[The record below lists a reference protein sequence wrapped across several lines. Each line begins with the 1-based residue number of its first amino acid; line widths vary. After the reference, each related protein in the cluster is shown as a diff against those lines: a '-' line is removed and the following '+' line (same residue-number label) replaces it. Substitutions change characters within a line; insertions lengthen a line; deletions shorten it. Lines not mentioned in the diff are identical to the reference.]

1 MAPSIASRMPAPGA
15 SLELVGEKVSLL
27 VNAIEE
33 LRKLG
38 LKEIDTELPEL
49 VLVGDQSAGKSSLMG
64 AIAEINLPK
73 DKGMCTRCPANIK
86 TSSADTWYVH
96 PFPLSLHHR
105 DLQSCDRVNLK
116 LRNLKLWTRKLPLG
130 CACLCLLIR

>member
-1 MAPSIASRMPAPGA
+1 MTRYPTVQPPRQSMAPSIASRMPAPGA

-73 DKGMCTRCPANIK
+73 DKGMCTRCPAK
-86 TSSADTWYVH
+86 
-96 PFPLSLHHR
+96 
-105 DLQSCDRVNLK
+105 
-116 LRNLKLWTRKLPLG
+116 
-130 CACLCLLIR
+130 

>member
-1 MAPSIASRMPAPGA
+1 MAPSIASRLPAPGA

-73 DKGMCTRCPANIK
+73 DKGMCTRCPAK
-86 TSSADTWYVH
+86 
-96 PFPLSLHHR
+96 
-105 DLQSCDRVNLK
+105 
-116 LRNLKLWTRKLPLG
+116 
-130 CACLCLLIR
+130 